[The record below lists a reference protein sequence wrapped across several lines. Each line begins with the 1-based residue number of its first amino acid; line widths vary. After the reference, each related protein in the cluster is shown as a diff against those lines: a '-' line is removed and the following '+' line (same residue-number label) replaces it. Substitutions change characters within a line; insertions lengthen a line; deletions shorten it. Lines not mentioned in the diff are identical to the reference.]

1 MALHAGEVSFDEHG
15 VTAAS
20 VNLTFRLLDAPPLK
34 AALTGSPGVLALIAS
49 AWFFDEVVQHAVAAD
64 PATYRRVAVTVK
76 ETATVAWIALPDCPY
91 PPSETEPSSPPTGP
105 AVPVPRQLPASTA
118 HFVGRAD
125 ELKELTGLLDQGAA
139 GTGTGATAGTVVI
152 SAIGGTAGIGKTA
165 LALHWAHRV
174 ADRFPDGQLY
184 VNLRG
189 FDPAG
194 SPVQP
199 AAAIRGFL
207 DAFEVDPGRIP
218 VSLEAQVALYRSLI
232 ASRRVLVVLDNAR
245 DADQVRPLLPG
256 SETCMVTVTSRSQL
270 SGLVAQRGARP
281 LTLGLLTVAEA
292 RELLA
297 RSLGPDRVTRESAAV
312 DELIGL
318 CAKLPLA
325 LSVVAA
331 RAATQPG
338 FPLAVL
344 ADELRDARRRLDAL
358 DAGDLTTNVRAVFS
372 WSYQY
377 LDASAARMFRLLSL
391 HPGPDISL
399 PAAASLAG
407 IPPRQARA
415 ALAALT
421 RAHLVTEYVPGRFA
435 FHDLLRTYAAEQTGA
450 MHSDAECR
458 DAIRRVLDHYLHTA
472 YAGARLLDPH
482 RDPISLAPPRPG
494 TAPEDLASYAQA
506 LAWFGTE
513 HRVLLAAVAQA
524 ADTGFDA
531 HAWQLPWT
539 LADFFNRR
547 GHWHDWVA
555 TQNVALAA
563 TRRLGDLE
571 GEAAARRSL
580 GRACIRIGA
589 CADADTHL
597 RHAVDLYGRLGDP
610 VGQAHAHRGLSM
622 VHDEQARH
630 AEALSHAQQALGLF
644 RAAGHRVGQAD
655 ALNAMGW
662 KNIQLG
668 DPRQALSCCQQALEL
683 YQNLGQRDG
692 EAATQDS
699 LGYAHHHLGNHRQA
713 IGCYQQAL
721 NLFRELGDRYYE
733 AVILTHLGDTRLAT
747 GDTEA
752 ARGAWR
758 QALAIVD
765 DLHHPD
771 ADQVRAK
778 LRHLDQPAG
787 EAPAPG

>member
-1 MALHAGEVSFDEHG
+1 MAQSRHAVHRTILAVDVEGFGDPHRTNPHRVAVREGLYGALRQAFGSTGLPWADCRHEDGGDGVLILIPPEVPKAPLAEALPRELAGALREHNAAHPEQERIRLRMALHAGEVGFGEHG

-20 VNLTFRLLDAPPLK
+20 VSLTFRLLDAPPLK
-34 AALTGSPGVLALIAS
+34 AALAGSPGVLALIAS
-49 AWFFDEVVQHAVAAD
+49 AWFFDEVIRHSAAAD
-64 PATYRRVAVTVK
+64 PATYRRVGVTFK
-76 ETATVAWIALPDCPY
+76 ETSAVAWIALPDHPY
-91 PPSETEPSSPPTGP
+91 PADETGMAASAARSGT
-105 AVPVPRQLPASTA
+105 PVPRQLPAYTSN
-118 HFVGRAD
+118 FVGRAA
-125 ELKELTGLLDQGAA
+125 ELRELTGLLDAAAHGAEA
-139 GTGTGATAGTVVI
+139 SGQARTAGTVVI

-232 ASRRVLVVLDNAR
+232 VGRRVLVVLDNAR

-256 SETCMVTVTSRSQL
+256 SETCIVTVTSRSQL

-297 RSLGPDRVTRESAAV
+297 RGLGPDRVTRESAAV

-421 RAHLVTEYVPGRFA
+421 RAHLVTEHVPGRFA
-435 FHDLLRTYAAEQTGA
+435 FPAQRCGMPRRHPAGTGSLPAYRLRG
-450 MHSDAECR
+450 
-458 DAIRRVLDHYLHTA
+458 
-472 YAGARLLDPH
+472 G
-482 RDPISLAPPRPG
+482 
-494 TAPEDLASYAQA
+494 
-506 LAWFGTE
+506 
-513 HRVLLAAVAQA
+513 
-524 ADTGFDA
+524 
-531 HAWQLPWT
+531 
-539 LADFFNRR
+539 
-547 GHWHDWVA
+547 
-555 TQNVALAA
+555 
-563 TRRLGDLE
+563 
-571 GEAAARRSL
+571 AAAR
-580 GRACIRIGA
+580 
-589 CADADTHL
+589 
-597 RHAVDLYGRLGDP
+597 
-610 VGQAHAHRGLSM
+610 
-622 VHDEQARH
+622 
-630 AEALSHAQQALGLF
+630 
-644 RAAGHRVGQAD
+644 
-655 ALNAMGW
+655 
-662 KNIQLG
+662 
-668 DPRQALSCCQQALEL
+668 
-683 YQNLGQRDG
+683 
-692 EAATQDS
+692 
-699 LGYAHHHLGNHRQA
+699 
-713 IGCYQQAL
+713 
-721 NLFRELGDRYYE
+721 
-733 AVILTHLGDTRLAT
+733 
-747 GDTEA
+747 
-752 ARGAWR
+752 
-758 QALAIVD
+758 
-765 DLHHPD
+765 
-771 ADQVRAK
+771 
-778 LRHLDQPAG
+778 
-787 EAPAPG
+787 PAPGPDLPDPAPPGDGTGRPCQLCAGAGLVRD